1 MHQQN
6 YKKFQANL
14 RGSYHQICSI
24 FLASFGQN
32 KFHIIVTF
40 WVLLFYKYIYFILVF
55 FIVFSSWRHVWK
67 KQKTNTNWLRIGASY
82 PHEKDPSSTRT
93 AADVESSS
101 LYISFI
107 LRTFAEQIVF
117 TSLFDGETRNPVM
130 LVVR

>member
-1 MHQQN
+1 MHQHYN
-6 YKKFQANL
+6 KFQANL
-14 RGSYHQICSI
+14 RGSYHQICSN

-55 FIVFSSWRHVWK
+55 FYSFFLLASCVAK
-67 KQKTNTNWLRIGASY
+67 KKKNTNWLRIGASY

>member
-1 MHQQN
+1 MWQ
-6 YKKFQANL
+6 
-14 RGSYHQICSI
+14 
-24 FLASFGQN
+24 
-32 KFHIIVTF
+32 
-40 WVLLFYKYIYFILVF
+40 
-55 FIVFSSWRHVWK
+55 

-117 TSLFDGETRNPVM
+117 TSLFDGDTKPCNVSGTLKVTLKTACLDPCKIGIR
-130 LVVR
+130 